1 MAQVGALPAQTQ
13 EGLCALCDTAIARD
27 APHRRVLTS
36 IIVAKELPS

>member
-1 MAQVGALPAQTQ
+1 MGALPALTQ
-13 EGLCALCDTAIARD
+13 EGLRALSDAAIARD